1 MLFIIKITETFRD
14 SSFKLF
20 VNSIILNKQKYLT
33 ILLLKL
39 SLPKIQKTALRIILK
54 TKPSF

>member
-1 MLFIIKITETFRD
+1 MLFIIKITEIFGD

-39 SLPKIQKTALRIILK
+39 SLPKIQKTAMRII
-54 TKPSF
+54 